1 MLKSAAI
8 LTDFS
13 AKPSALPRVTSV
25 FCAPLELLFVLF
37 GQIVVLLIF
46 LPAPL
51 TVTEAINVIKLPFV
65 TLAPDGNVLLVR
77 LLIVRVLLSLDN
89 AKSAAVRG
97 TTAPTFA
104 VASVPVLQNS
114 LLI

>member
-46 LPAPL
+46 LHAKAPL

-97 TTAPTFA
+97 TTAPR
-104 VASVPVLQNS
+104 LQ
-114 LLI
+114 